1 MSWAQE
7 LYSVYETQ
15 CGDEKML
22 KVAHSTANAQIE
34 VTISENG
41 DFVTA
46 RALSKDEG
54 KNTVIPVTESSGGR
68 TSGIAPMPFADKL
81 KYIAGDYKKFT
92 SDDNSAYFSQYIE
105 QLGCWKDSKFSHPA
119 VAALYKYLSKGGI
132 ISDLLQAGGVLETD
146 DSGLLKGNFKI
157 AGISQKDAF
166 VRFIVLYSDKNR
178 ITKTWLDTTLYDSF
192 IRFNSSTFEAMGL
205 CYATGTEGAL
215 TENHPSK
222 IRNTGDKAKLI
233 SANDESGFTYRGRFQ
248 NKSEALSVGYE
259 FSQKMHNALKWLIE
273 RQGKS
278 YGDLMTVIW
287 SSTLDPL
294 PDLSSTPVDD
304 LFGDVEEPE
313 IAPPDTM
320 PVYKELISSIVFGY
334 KKDIPIHSKVM
345 ILGLD
350 AATTG
355 RLSVTL
361 YSELLSSDFFM
372 NFQRW
377 HTETAVWRFNGKLKK
392 NIFNSFSVYE
402 IINCAFGS
410 ESGKGFLECKP
421 EVLNETI
428 LRLLPCITEGKPLPS
443 DIMWA
448 LYHKASNPLAFEHS
462 YNHRLTVETACGM
475 INKFDADHKLFR
487 KGEITMA
494 YDPNECDRSY
504 LYGCL
509 LAVADAAERESYD
522 DEKDKYERVTNARRY
537 WNMFSKRP
545 FMTWQRIEEQ
555 LLPYLNKLGGKRVRY
570 EKMLQEIKSK
580 FTPEKFA
587 DNAALSPLYLLGY
600 HHFTAAIFKTN
611 KKEEN

>member
-1 MSWAQE
+1 
-7 LYSVYETQ
+7 
-15 CGDEKML
+15 ML

-34 VTISENG
+34 VTISEDG

-81 KYIAGDYKKFT
+81 KYIAGDYQNYT
-92 SDDNSAYFSQYIE
+92 SDDNSEYFSQYIE
-105 QLGCWKDSKFSHPA
+105 QLGGWKDSKFSHPA
-119 VAALYKYLSKGGI
+119 VTALYKYLSKCGI

-146 DSGLLKGNFKI
+146 DSGLLKSNFKI

-192 IRFNSSTFEAMGL
+192 IRFNSSTFETIGL
-205 CYATGTEGAL
+205 CYATGAEGAL

-233 SANDESGFTYRGRFQ
+233 SANDESGFTYRGRFH
-248 NKSEALSVGYE
+248 NKSEAISVGYE

-278 YGDLMTVIW
+278 YGNLMTVIW
-287 SSTLDPL
+287 SSTMDKL
-294 PDLSSTPVDD
+294 PDLSSTPIDDKFDD

-313 IAPPDTM
+313 VALPDTM

-334 KKDIPIHSKVM
+334 KKDIPVHSKVM

-355 RLSVTL
+355 RLSVAL
-361 YSELLSSDFFM
+361 YSELLSSEFFM
-372 NFQRW
+372 NFQKW
-377 HTETAVWRFNGKLKK
+377 HTDTAVRRYKEKQKK
-392 NIFNSFSVYE
+392 YLFDSFSVYE
-402 IINCAFGS
+402 IANCAFGT

-475 INKFDADHKLFR
+475 IYKFYIDHPNEK

-494 YDPNECDRSY
+494 YDPNERNRSY

-509 LAVADAAERESYD
+509 LAVADAAEREAFD
-522 DEKDKYERVTNARRY
+522 DDKDKAERVTNARRY

-545 FMTWQRIEEQ
+545 FMTWQKIEEQ
-555 LLPYLNKLGGKRVRY
+555 LLPYFNKLGGKRVRY
-570 EKMLQEIKSK
+570 EKMIQEITGK
-580 FTPEKFA
+580 FTPEEFA
-587 DNAALSPLYLLGY
+587 DNKALEPLYLLGY
-600 HHFTAAIFKTN
+600 HHFTAEIFKTN

>member
-1 MSWAQE
+1 MSWAEE
-7 LYSVYETQ
+7 LYNVYETQ
-15 CGDEKML
+15 CGDAKML

-34 VTISENG
+34 VTIGEDG
-41 DFVTA
+41 DFITA

-54 KNTVIPVTESSGGR
+54 KNTVIPVTEDSGARGN
-68 TSGIAPMPFADKL
+68 GINPMPFSDKL
-81 KYIAGDYKKFT
+81 KYIAGDYRSFT

-105 QLGCWKDSKFSHPA
+105 QLGRWKDSEFSHPA

-132 ISDLLQAGGVLETD
+132 ISDLLKAGGVLETD
-146 DSGLLKGNFKI
+146 DAGLLKGNFKI

-166 VRFIVLYSDKNR
+166 VRFIVLYSDKDR
-178 ITKTWLDTTLYDSF
+178 ITKTWLDKTLWDSF
-192 IRFNSSTFEAMGL
+192 IRYNGSTFENIGL
-205 CYATGTEGAL
+205 CYATGKVTAL
-215 TENHPSK
+215 TEKHPAK

-233 SANDESGFTYRGRFQ
+233 SANDESGFTYRGRFW
-248 NKSEALSVGYE
+248 NKSEALSVSYE

-278 YGDLMTVIW
+278 YGNLMTVIW
-287 SSTLDPL
+287 SSVMQPL
-294 PDLSSTPVDD
+294 PDLSSTPIDD
-304 LFGDVEEPE
+304 LFRDVEGSEVT
-313 IAPPDTM
+313 PPDTM
-320 PVYKELISSIVFGY
+320 PIYKDLISSIVFGY
-334 KKDIPIHSKVM
+334 KKKIPDNSKVM

-355 RLSVTL
+355 RLSVAL
-361 YSELLSSDFFM
+361 YSELFSSDFFM
-372 NFQRW
+372 NFQKW
-377 HTETAVWRFNGKLKK
+377 HTDTAVRRFYGKKK
-392 NIFNSFSVYE
+392 TYSLGSFSVYE

-410 ESGKGFLECKP
+410 ENGKGFLECKTDF
-421 EVLNETI
+421 LKDTI
-428 LRLLPCITEGKPLPS
+428 LRLLPCIIEGKPLPS

-509 LAVADAAERESYD
+509 LAVADAAERDAYD
-522 DEKDKYERVTNARRY
+522 EDKDKNERVTNARRY

-545 FMTWQRIEEQ
+545 YMTWQRIEEQ
-555 LLPYLNKLGGKRVRY
+555 LIPYFNKLGKKRDKY
-570 EKMLQEIKSK
+570 DEMIQKIYDK
-580 FTPEKFA
+580 FTPKEFA
-587 DNAALSPLYLLGY
+587 DNKALNPLYLLGY
-600 HHFTAAIFKTN
+600 HHYTAEILNTN
-611 KKEEN
+611 KEEEN

>member
-34 VTISENG
+34 VTINENG

-81 KYIAGDYKKFT
+81 KYIAGDYRDFT
-92 SDDNSAYFSQYIE
+92 SDDNSEYFSQYIE
-105 QLGCWKDSKFSHPA
+105 QLMAWKDSKFSHPA
-119 VAALYKYLSKGGI
+119 VVALYKYLSKGGI
-132 ISDLLQAGGVLETD
+132 ISDLLQVGGVLEKD

-178 ITKTWLDTTLYDSF
+178 ITKTWLDKTLWDSF
-192 IRFNSSTFEAMGL
+192 VRFNSSTFEKTGL
-205 CYATGTEGAL
+205 CYATGKIAAL
-215 TENHPSK
+215 TEKHPTK

-233 SANDESGFTYRGRFQ
+233 SANDENGFTYRGRFQ

-287 SSTLDPL
+287 SSTMAQL
-294 PDLSSTPVDD
+294 PDLSSTLIDD

-313 IAPPDTM
+313 KTPPDTM
-320 PVYKELISSIVFGY
+320 PVYKELISGIIFGY
-334 KKDIPIHSKVM
+334 KKKIPVHSKVM

-355 RLSVTL
+355 RLSVAL
-361 YSELLSSDFFM
+361 YSELLSSEFFK
-372 NFQRW
+372 NIQKW
-377 HTETAVWRFNGKLKK
+377 HTETAVRRFNGKLKK
-392 NIFNSFSVYE
+392 HIFNSFSVYE
-402 IINCAFGS
+402 IINCAFGT

-428 LRLLPCITEGKPLPS
+428 LRLLPCITESKPLPS

-475 INKFDADHKLFR
+475 INKFDADHKIFR

-509 LAVADAAERESYD
+509 LAVADAAEREAYD
-522 DEKDKYERVTNARRY
+522 DKEDKYERVTNARRY

-545 FMTWQRIEEQ
+545 FMTWQRIAEQ
-555 LLPYLNKLGGKRVRY
+555 LNPYLNKLGKNREKY
-570 EKMLQEIKSK
+570 EKMIREIKSK

-587 DNAALSPLYLLGY
+587 DNAALSPLYLLGF
-600 HHFTAAIFKTN
+600 HHYTAEIPN
-611 KKEEN
+611 IIKKEEN